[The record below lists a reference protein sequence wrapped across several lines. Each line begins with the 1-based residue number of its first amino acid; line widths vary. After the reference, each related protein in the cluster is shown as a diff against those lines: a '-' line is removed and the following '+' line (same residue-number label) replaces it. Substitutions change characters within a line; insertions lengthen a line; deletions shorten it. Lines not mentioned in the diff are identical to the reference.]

1 MNIDKSKLKSLSD
14 KMKQTEEANK
24 DITIPLTKEELRK
37 KLREKTQLLR
47 KTRTMK

>member
-1 MNIDKSKLKSLSD
+1 
-14 KMKQTEEANK
+14 MKQTEEANK
-24 DITIPLTKEELRK
+24 DKNITIPLTKEELRK